1 MRENHCISPLIYSTL
16 RMKGLM
22 NMARKRV
29 ERNIYYDDARKK
41 YYVNFDFGLDPETGK
56 QTKKMKT
63 FDKITEARAA
73 LRKHEA
79 ARDVGQVVMPKEI
92 TMAGWL
98 KSWMDDV
105 IKLTRQSTT
114 VYAYQGMIDNHIA
127 PALGDIPL
135 QKLTPA
141 QLQRYYAD
149 KIREGKISTNTVRKH
164 HDLMKSAFKMAVKQG
179 LLLFNPAEKVEPPVV
194 KRPEIHYYSLEEL
207 QMLLHLSEG
216 TRLEVLIKLAG
227 LLGLRREEIMG
238 LTWEHIDFEQKVI
251 KIAEARTM
259 AGNQIITK
267 DPKTATSTRTLYMSP
282 DIEDVLRREREK
294 QQSYKEVL
302 GDSYQDS
309 GYVFTHEDGR
319 PVRPNY
325 ASELFTKFVK
335 DNELP
340 PLTLHGLRHSFASI
354 ANAKGIPMFDIGK
367 ALGHSSPATTS
378 KIYTHLLDPD
388 HKDMLQKMWQ
398 DIDDDQTD

>member
-1 MRENHCISPLIYSTL
+1 
-16 RMKGLM
+16 MKGLM

-41 YYVNFDFGLDPETGK
+41 YYVNFDFGLDSETGK
-56 QTKKMKT
+56 QIKKMKT

-79 ARDVGQVVMPKEI
+79 ARDVGQIVMPKEI

-114 VYAYQGMIDNHIA
+114 VYAYQGMIDNHIV

-164 HDLMKSAFKMAVKQG
+164 HDLMNSAFKMAVKQG

-194 KRPEIHYYSLEEL
+194 KRREMQCYSFEQL
-207 QMLLHLSEG
+207 QQLLKLSEG
-216 TRLEVLIKLAG
+216 TWLETLIKLAG

-238 LTWEHIDFEQKVI
+238 LTWEHIDFEKKVI
-251 KIAEARTM
+251 KIVEARTM

-267 DPKTATSTRTLYMSP
+267 PPKTATSTRTLHMPP
-282 DIEDVLRREREK
+282 DIEDVLRREQKK
-294 QQSYKEVL
+294 QQAYKEAL

-335 DNELP
+335 DNGLP

-398 DIDDDQTD
+398 DIDDDHTD

>member
-1 MRENHCISPLIYSTL
+1 
-16 RMKGLM
+16 
-22 NMARKRV
+22 MARKRV
-29 ERNIYYDDARKK
+29 ERNIYYDDERKK
-41 YYVNFDFGLDPETGK
+41 FYVNFDFGLDPETGK
-56 QTKKMKT
+56 QIKKMRT

-92 TMAGWL
+92 TVAGWL
-98 KSWMDDV
+98 QSWMDDV
-105 IKLTRQSTT
+105 IKLTRQTIT
-114 VYAYQGMIDNHIA
+114 VYAYQKMIDNHIA

-164 HDLMKSAFKMAVKQG
+164 HDLMNSAFKMAVKQG
-179 LLLFNPAEKVEPPVV
+179 LLLSNPASKVEPPVI
-194 KRPEIHYYSLEEL
+194 KHHEMQCYSFEQL
-207 QMLLHLSEG
+207 QQLLKLSEG

-238 LTWEHIDFEQKVI
+238 LTWEYIDFEQKAI
-251 KIAEARTM
+251 KILEARTM
-259 AGNQIITK
+259 VGNQIITK
-267 DPKTATSTRTLYMSP
+267 DPKTATSTRTLYMSA
-282 DIEDVLRREREK
+282 DIEDVLQREREK
-294 QQSYKEVL
+294 QQYYKEAL
-302 GDSYQDS
+302 GDSYQDN

-335 DNELP
+335 DNGLP

-388 HKDMLQKMWQ
+388 HKEMLQKMWQ
-398 DIDDDQTD
+398 DIEDSQTD

>member
-1 MRENHCISPLIYSTL
+1 
-16 RMKGLM
+16 
-22 NMARKRV
+22 MARRRV
-29 ERNIYYDDARKK
+29 ERNISYDDARKK

-56 QTKKMKT
+56 QVKKMRT

-92 TMAGWL
+92 TVAEWL
-98 KSWMDDV
+98 KSWMANV
-105 IKLTRQSTT
+105 IQLTRQETT
-114 VYAYQGMIDNHIA
+114 VYAYQKMIDNHIA
-127 PALGDIPL
+127 PALGNIPL

-141 QLQRYYAD
+141 QRQRYYAD

-164 HDLMKSAFKMAVKQG
+164 HDLMNSAFKMAVKQG
-179 LLLFNPAEKVEPPVV
+179 LLLSNPAEKVEPPVV
-194 KRPEIHYYSLEEL
+194 KRREMHCYSFEQL
-207 QMLLHLSEG
+207 QQLLKLSEG

-238 LTWEHIDFEQKVI
+238 LTWDHIDFEQKVI
-251 KIAEARTM
+251 KIVEARTM
-259 AGNQIITK
+259 AGNQVITK

-282 DIEDVLRREREK
+282 DIEDVLWREREK
-294 QQSYKEVL
+294 QQSYKEAL
-302 GDSYQDS
+302 GDSYQNS

-325 ASELFTKFVK
+325 ASELFTKFIK
-335 DNELP
+335 DNGLP

-354 ANAKGIPMFDIGK
+354 ANAKGIPMYDIGK

-388 HKDMLQKMWQ
+388 HRDMLQKMWQ
-398 DIDDDQTD
+398 DTDSSDDDD

>member
-1 MRENHCISPLIYSTL
+1 
-16 RMKGLM
+16 
-22 NMARKRV
+22 MARRKV
-29 ERNIYYDDARKK
+29 ERNISYDEERKK

-56 QTKKMKT
+56 QVKRSKT
-63 FDKITEARAA
+63 YDKLTEARAA

-79 ARDVGQVVMPKEI
+79 ARDAGQIVLPKEI
-92 TMAGWL
+92 TVAGWL
-98 KSWMDDV
+98 KDWMGNV
-105 IKLTRQSTT
+105 IKISRQTTT
-114 VYAYQGMIDNHIA
+114 VYSYQKMIDNHIV
-127 PALGDIPL
+127 PALGDIPI

-149 KIREGKISTNTVRKH
+149 KIREGKISANTVRKH
-164 HDLMKSAFKMAVKQG
+164 HDLMNAAFKVAVRQG
-179 LLLFNPAEKVEPPVV
+179 VLLSNPAAMVEPPAV
-194 KRPEIHYYSLEEL
+194 KRPDIHYYSLEQL
-207 QMLLHLSEG
+207 QRLLKLSEG

-238 LTWEHIDFEQKVI
+238 LTWEHVDFERKVI
-251 KIAEARTM
+251 KIVEARTM
-259 AGNQIITK
+259 AGKDIIVK
-267 DPKTATSTRTLYMSP
+267 DPKTSTSMRTLYMPSE
-282 DIEDVLRREREK
+282 IEDILRREREK
-294 QQSYKEVL
+294 QLYYRREL

-335 DNELP
+335 DNGLP

-354 ANAKGIPMFDIGK
+354 ANAKGIPLFDIGK
-367 ALGHSSPATTS
+367 ALGHSSTATTS

-388 HKDMLQKMWQ
+388 HRDMLQKMWQ
-398 DIDDDQTD
+398 GTGDNHVE

>member
-1 MRENHCISPLIYSTL
+1 
-16 RMKGLM
+16 
-22 NMARKRV
+22 MARKRV

-56 QTKKMKT
+56 QIKKMKT

-79 ARDVGQVVMPKEI
+79 ARDVGQVVLPREI
-92 TMAGWL
+92 TVAGWL

-105 IKLTRQSTT
+105 IKLTRQTT
-114 VYAYQGMIDNHIA
+114 TIYAYQGMIDNHIT

-149 KIREGKISTNTVRKH
+149 KIRDGKISSNTVRKH
-164 HDLMKSAFKMAVKQG
+164 HDLMNSAFKMAVKQG
-179 LLLFNPAEKVEPPVV
+179 LLLSNPAEKVEPPVV
-194 KRPEIHYYSLEEL
+194 KRREMQCYSFEQL
-207 QMLLHLSEG
+207 QQLLKLSKG
-216 TRLEVLIKLAG
+216 TRLEILIKLAG

-238 LTWEHIDFEQKVI
+238 LTWDHIYFEQKVI
-251 KIAEARTM
+251 KIVEARTM

-267 DPKTATSTRTLYMSP
+267 DPKTVTSTRTLYMSP
-282 DIEDVLRREREK
+282 DIENVFRREQEK
-294 QQSYKEVL
+294 QQAYKEVL

-335 DNELP
+335 DNDLP

-354 ANAKGIPMFDIGK
+354 ANAKGVPMFDIGK

-388 HKDMLQKMWQ
+388 HRDMLQKMWQ
-398 DIDDDQTD
+398 DTGDDDSD